1 MAIAGMGMYQSTSSF
16 FGMFT
21 NGGFKDPFDNG
32 KSFGHTLTQHSGKS
46 KEVMGT
52 EGSIIKS
59 ESARDSEMGF
69 SAVTRIPVTSKGY
82 GVPASYTRCVTA
94 NIRTRE
100 MLAQQSTDGQVIYSY
115 AETEKSF
122 QIIIDSDEQENKTY
136 TIKGIDDNGE
146 EFERVFDPYNLDPED
161 MDYPEFSALCLYI
174 QETNETADLIASS
187 YFTETSCFDGI
198 FDRGDRVSLLGQY
211 AEEYGDSELS
221 LADLANKLFETIN
234 TFFDRAMRGNGFSDE
249 AFSLLFAD
257 IDDVETQEKISALRN
272 RYTISGT
279 TIDPVSETIVSK
291 HNQYTDPDT
300 GEIVPV
306 NVKYITA
313 YTDQGISCRKIS
325 DVGGKIS
332 QRDLWSLSYDSPDS
346 YEKVQE
352 FLKSFSKDQN
362 LTFAPQEKFWKD
374 FMKEDFDID
383 GFRAYY
389 DSTDNGKINVEK
401 ALQEGKKLGEVLT
414 EPYAEY
420 INNTHFIGKVFTE
433 QEMWDAW
440 NAKIEANQKA
450 AMANGVGIESPTE
463 NSITKTGSSYEENPL
478 PGFGMALAGNMGY
491 GMKASLVSTGSTD
504 DVIVRVKLATGGG
517 NYESVDVNLSEFNP
531 RNATAVEMF
540 AYCQYKD
547 AMGEGSGHT
556 WGSWSAIKKVISPGD
571 GMNFGSLENI
581 MNEKRNWTGA
591 LAKSKTYM
599 ENPKSGETLSAA
611 DLLKMFEEQNKL
623 TAEELKEGDDWRNM
637 SDDDWD
643 KLLSGVDNY
652 IDAYKEDIRERVK
665 KQMEAAQKAA
675 LEADSEMRSAAAQE
689 AALSVAASGF
699 DGGDD
704 SEGEEAAE
712 TMGED
717 PCIDHEKNWT
727 KKLKTD
733 DQTVLRTAKA
743 AQDMESMALNRME
756 EMASNGI
763 STYDSYVGMAARY
776 MRDRRLMGYA

>member
-1 MAIAGMGMYQSTSSF
+1 MAIAGLATYQNRSMSYTVRNCVRDFNSDKGNAFMNQTLSF
-16 FGMFT
+16 CGKEGDTVQEEGGNAVNAGREIDTELRFGSVQ
-21 NGGFKDPFDNG
+21 GY
-32 KSFGHTLTQHSGKS
+32 S
-46 KEVMGT
+46 
-52 EGSIIKS
+52 
-59 ESARDSEMGF
+59 
-69 SAVTRIPVTSKGY
+69 PVGQY
-82 GVPASYTRCVTA
+82 GETKPYTRCITA
-94 NIRTRE
+94 SIKTRE
-100 MLAQQSTDGQVIYSY
+100 MTATEADGQMIYSY
-115 AETEKSF
+115 QEEEKSF
-122 QIIIDSDEQENKTY
+122 NIFINSDGTNKTY
-136 TIKGIDDNGE
+136 TIKGIDENGQEIE
-146 EFERVFDPYNLDPED
+146 EEFDPYNLDPEM
-161 MDYPEFSALCLYI
+161 MDFPEFSALCMYI
-174 QETNETADLIASS
+174 RQTDDTADLMTKLAFTDTRYFDNLFEKGDRINMLKDYSEECRETDQYLSKLASS
-187 YFTETSCFDGI
+187 LFD
-198 FDRGDRVSLLGQY
+198 
-211 AEEYGDSELS
+211 A
-221 LADLANKLFETIN
+221 IN
-234 TFFDRAMRGNGFSDE
+234 DFFDRTIWNSGINDE
-249 AFSLLFAD
+249 ELSLLFAD
-257 IDDVETQEKISALRN
+257 LDDIETQEKISAIKN
-272 RYTISGT
+272 GYTYSDT
-279 TIDPVSETIVSK
+279 TTDAVSETIVSK
-291 HNQYTDPDT
+291 QNQYTDPDT

-306 NVKYITA
+306 NIKYITA
-313 YTDQGISCRKIS
+313 YTEQGISCKEIS

-374 FMKEDFDID
+374 FMERDFDID

-401 ALQEGKKLGEVLT
+401 ALQEGKKLGDVLT

-463 NSITKTGSSYEENPL
+463 NSITKTGSSYEENHL

-623 TAEELKEGDDWRNM
+623 TAEELKEGDDWRSM

-665 KQMEAAQKAA
+665 KQMEAARKAA
-675 LEADSEMRSAAAQE
+675 MEADPEMRSAAAQE

-704 SEGEEAAE
+704 SEGEETSE
-712 TMGED
+712 TMEED
-717 PCIDHEKNWT
+717 PGIDHEKNWT
-727 KKLKTD
+727 KKLRTD

-743 AQDMESMALNRME
+743 AQDMESIALNRME
-756 EMASNGI
+756 EIASNGI

-776 MRDRRLMGYA
+776 LRDRRVKGYA

>member
-16 FGMFT
+16 LGMFT

-46 KEVMGT
+46 KD
-52 EGSIIKS
+52 
-59 ESARDSEMGF
+59 A
-69 SAVTRIPVTSKGY
+69 TSKGY
-82 GVPASYTRCVTA
+82 GDPASYTRCVTA

-100 MLAQQSTDGQVIYSY
+100 MLAQQSADGQVIYSY

-122 QIIIDSDEQENKTY
+122 QIIIDSDEQKNTTY
-136 TIKGIDDNGE
+136 
-146 EFERVFDPYNLDPED
+146 
-161 MDYPEFSALCLYI
+161 
-174 QETNETADLIASS
+174 
-187 YFTETSCFDGI
+187 
-198 FDRGDRVSLLGQY
+198 
-211 AEEYGDSELS
+211 
-221 LADLANKLFETIN
+221 
-234 TFFDRAMRGNGFSDE
+234 
-249 AFSLLFAD
+249 
-257 IDDVETQEKISALRN
+257 
-272 RYTISGT
+272 
-279 TIDPVSETIVSK
+279 
-291 HNQYTDPDT
+291 
-300 GEIVPV
+300 
-306 NVKYITA
+306 
-313 YTDQGISCRKIS
+313 
-325 DVGGKIS
+325 
-332 QRDLWSLSYDSPDS
+332 
-346 YEKVQE
+346 
-352 FLKSFSKDQN
+352 
-362 LTFAPQEKFWKD
+362 
-374 FMKEDFDID
+374 
-383 GFRAYY
+383 
-389 DSTDNGKINVEK
+389 
-401 ALQEGKKLGEVLT
+401 
-414 EPYAEY
+414 
-420 INNTHFIGKVFTE
+420 
-433 QEMWDAW
+433 AW

-504 DVIVRVKLATGGG
+504 DVVVRVKLATGGG

-623 TAEELKEGDDWRNM
+623 TAEELKEGDDWRSM

-665 KQMEAAQKAA
+665 KQMEAARKAA
-675 LEADSEMRSAAAQE
+675 MEADPEMRSTAAQE

-699 DGGDD
+699 DAGDD
-704 SEGEEAAE
+704 SEGEETSE
-712 TMGED
+712 TMEED
-717 PCIDHEKNWT
+717 PGIDHEKNWT

-756 EMASNGI
+756 EIASNGI

-776 MRDRRLMGYA
+776 LRDRRVKGYA

>member
-1 MAIAGMGMYQSTSSF
+1 MSIAGLATYQNRSMYYSVRNGSGNYD
-16 FGMFT
+16 FG
-21 NGGFKDPFDNG
+21 NGG
-32 KSFGHTLTQHSGKS
+32 SFMNQMLAFHREDSGVS
-46 KEVMGT
+46 QT
-52 EGSIIKS
+52 EEGNRTSVDSDISSELQFGSIQGVSPIGAYG
-59 ESARDSEMGF
+59 ESKA
-69 SAVTRIPVTSKGY
+69 
-82 GVPASYTRCVTA
+82 YTRCITA
-94 NIRTRE
+94 NIKTKE
-100 MLAQQSTDGQVIYSY
+100 MLAHESDGQMVYSY
-115 AETEKSF
+115 QEEEKSF
-122 QIIIDSDEQENKTY
+122 SIFINSDGKDKTY
-136 TIKGIDDNGE
+136 TIKGIDENGQEIE
-146 EFERVFDPYNLDPED
+146 EEFDPYNLDPEM
-161 MDYPEFSALCLYI
+161 MDFPEFSALCMYI
-174 QETNETADLIASS
+174 RQTDETADLMSKMVFTDTS
-187 YFTETSCFDGI
+187 YFNSI
-198 FDRGDRVSLLGQY
+198 FEKGDRVHLLKDY
-211 AEEYGDSELS
+211 AEEYREVTPS

-272 RYTISGT
+272 RYTFSGT
-279 TIDPVSETIVSK
+279 TTDPVSETIVSK

-313 YTDQGISCRKIS
+313 YTDQGISCKKIS

-374 FMKEDFDID
+374 FMKGDFDID

-623 TAEELKEGDDWRNM
+623 TAEELKKGDDWRSM
-637 SDDDWD
+637 SEDDWD

-652 IDAYKEDIRERVK
+652 IDAYKEEIREKVK
-665 KQMEAAQKAA
+665 KQMEAARKAA
-675 LEADSEMRSAAAQE
+675 MEAEPEMRSTAAQE
-689 AALSVAASGF
+689 AALSAAASGF

-717 PCIDHEKNWT
+717 PGIDHEKNWT

-733 DQTVLRTAKA
+733 DQTILRTAKA

-756 EMASNGI
+756 EIASNGI

>member
-1 MAIAGMGMYQSTSSF
+1 MAISGMGMYQSTSSF

-21 NGGFKDPFDNG
+21 DGGLKEPFDSG
-32 KSFGHTLTQHSGKS
+32 RSFGHTLTQHSGKS
-46 KEVMGT
+46 EDVMGT
-52 EGSIIKS
+52 DGSFMKS
-59 ESARDSEMGF
+59 ESARDSEMRFG
-69 SAVTRIPVTSKGY
+69 ALTRIPVTLKGY
-82 GVPASYTRCVTA
+82 GDPASYTRCITA
-94 NIRTRE
+94 NIKSRE
-100 MLAQQSTDGQVIYSY
+100 LLAQQSADGQVIYSY

-122 QIIIDSDEQENKTY
+122 QIIINSDEQESKTY
-136 TIKGIDDNGE
+136 TIKGFDDNGE
-146 EFERVFDPYNLDPED
+146 EFEREFDPYNLDLED
-161 MDYPEFSALCLYI
+161 MDYPEFSALCMYI
-174 QETNETADLIASS
+174 QETNDTADLIANS
-187 YFTETSCFDGI
+187 YFTDTSYFDGI
-198 FDRGDRVSLLGQY
+198 FDRGNRVGLLGQY
-211 AEEYGDSELS
+211 AEEYSDSEPS
-221 LADLANKLFETIN
+221 LAGLANKIFDAIN
-234 TFFDRAMRGNGFSDE
+234 SFFDRAMRGSGFSDE

-257 IDDVETQEKISALRN
+257 LDDGETQEKISALKN
-272 RYTISGT
+272 GYTSDNKN
-279 TIDPVSETIVSK
+279 DPVSETIVKK

-306 NVKYITA
+306 DIRYITA
-313 YTDQGISCRKIS
+313 YTDQGISCKEIT

-352 FLKSFSKDQN
+352 FLNSFSKDQN
-362 LTFAPQEKFWKD
+362 LTFAPQEKFWKN

-389 DSTDNGKINVEK
+389 DSTDNGKINIEK
-401 ALQEGKKLGEVLT
+401 ALQEGKKLGDVLT

-420 INNTHFIGKVFTE
+420 INNTHFIGGVFTE

-440 NAKIEANQKA
+440 NAKIEANRKA
-450 AMANGVGIESPTE
+450 ALVNGAGVEPPTE
-463 NSITKTGSSYEENPL
+463 TSITQNGNSDAESTPL
-478 PGFGMALAGNMGY
+478 GIGVALAGNMGY
-491 GMKASLVSTGSTD
+491 GMAASLVSSNTTD
-504 DVIVRVKLATGGG
+504 DVIVRVKLAKGGG

-547 AMGEGSGHT
+547 AIGEGSGHS
-556 WGSWSAIKKVISPGD
+556 WGSWNAVKKVISPVD
-571 GMNFGSLENI
+571 GLDFGSLDNI
-581 MNEKRNWTGA
+581 MNEKRNWTGG

-623 TAEELKEGDDWRNM
+623 TAEELKEGDDWRSM

-652 IDAYKEDIRERVK
+652 IDAYKEEIRERVK

-675 LEADSEMRSAAAQE
+675 LEADPEMRSTAAQE

-699 DGGDD
+699 DAGDD
-704 SEGEEAAE
+704 SEGEGDAE
-712 TMGED
+712 TMEED
-717 PCIDHEKNWT
+717 PDIDHEKNWT

-733 DQTVLRTAKA
+733 NQTVLRTAKA
-743 AQDMESMALNRME
+743 AQAMERMALNRME
-756 EMASNGI
+756 EIASTGI
-763 STYDSYVGMAARY
+763 SAYDSYVGMATRY
-776 MRDRRLMGYA
+776 MRDRRSMGYV

>member
-46 KEVMGT
+46 ED
-52 EGSIIKS
+52 
-59 ESARDSEMGF
+59 A
-69 SAVTRIPVTSKGY
+69 TSKGY
-82 GVPASYTRCVTA
+82 GDPASYTRCVTA

-100 MLAQQSTDGQVIYSY
+100 MLAQQSADGQVIYSY

-122 QIIIDSDEQENKTY
+122 QITINSDEQKNKTY

-146 EFERVFDPYNLDPED
+146 EFERVFDPYNLDPKD
-161 MDYPEFSALCLYI
+161 MDYPEFSALCMYI

-187 YFTETSCFDGI
+187 YFTDTSCFDGI

-211 AEEYGDSELS
+211 AEEYGDSEHS
-221 LADLANKLFETIN
+221 LADIANKLFETIN
-234 TFFDRAMRGNGFSDE
+234 TFFDRVMKGNGFSDE

-257 IDDVETQEKISALRN
+257 LDDVETQEKISAIKN
-272 RYTISGT
+272 GYTYSDT
-279 TIDPVSETIVSK
+279 TTDAVSETIVSK

-306 NVKYITA
+306 NIKYITA
-313 YTDQGISCRKIS
+313 YTEQGISCKEIS

-401 ALQEGKKLGEVLT
+401 ALQEGKKLGDVLT

-450 AMANGVGIESPTE
+450 AMANGAGIESPTE
-463 NSITKTGSSYEENPL
+463 NSITRTGSSDEENHL

-556 WGSWSAIKKVISPGD
+556 WGSWSAIKKVISPAD

-581 MNEKRNWTGA
+581 LNEKRDWTGA
-591 LAKSKTYM
+591 LTKSKTYM

-652 IDAYKEDIRERVK
+652 IDAYKEEIREKVK
-665 KQMEAAQKAA
+665 KQMEAARKAA
-675 LEADSEMRSAAAQE
+675 MEADPEMRSTAAQE

-704 SEGEEAAE
+704 SEGEEMSE

-717 PCIDHEKNWT
+717 PGIDHEKNWT

-756 EMASNGI
+756 EIASNGI

-776 MRDRRLMGYA
+776 LRDRRVKGYA